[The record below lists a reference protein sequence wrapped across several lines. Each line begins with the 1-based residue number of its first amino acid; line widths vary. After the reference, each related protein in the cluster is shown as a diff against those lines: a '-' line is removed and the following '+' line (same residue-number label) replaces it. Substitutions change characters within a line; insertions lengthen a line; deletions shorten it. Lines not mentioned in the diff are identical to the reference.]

1 MLTICT
7 FNIKNNYRDYQS
19 DKADKIIKF
28 INQNKIDYLC
38 LQEVFT
44 KCRRDLQKN
53 LRGTKYKIYGKYRF
67 SLPIFTPI
75 NEAVSIITKEKVLY
89 NRTYHL
95 PFLPSGLKR
104 VVTKVVTKTD
114 DLGYVTILNTHLD
127 YMFDFVKK
135 RQLKKIIK
143 LIETEK
149 NPVILTGDFNLKI
162 NNPIFKEFIKK
173 LNNLGLKRVD
183 IHEKTLKQS
192 RYNRSIDHI
201 FIPDDYDVELLE
213 VIKDLDIS
221 DHYPVLLKV
230 SKK

>member
-19 DKADKIIKF
+19 DKADKIIEF

-114 DLGYVTILNTHLD
+114 DLGCVTILN
-127 YMFDFVKK
+127 
-135 RQLKKIIK
+135 
-143 LIETEK
+143 
-149 NPVILTGDFNLKI
+149 
-162 NNPIFKEFIKK
+162 K